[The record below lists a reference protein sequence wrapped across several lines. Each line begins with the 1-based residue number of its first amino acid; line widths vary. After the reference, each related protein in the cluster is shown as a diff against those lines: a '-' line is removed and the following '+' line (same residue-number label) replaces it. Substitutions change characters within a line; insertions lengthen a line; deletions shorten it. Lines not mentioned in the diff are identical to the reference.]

1 MFIRV
6 ETINKNTKRT
16 VGGYL
21 GTAYAMLAIK
31 LGIKPTDSG
40 EVLAKHLSQTKDP
53 DVINLWYL
61 IEELSQLKQPEVYI
75 NNKEN
80 HCCLYTEDKF
90 FEEADLL
97 IGLDSCIEEASKD
110 EFRLIYAFYDFDEDE
125 ILYND
130 GEQIVVD
137 RETLEM
143 YRDDLDY
150 LPIEDAG
157 IFSSG
162 LLQEACFEGT
172 W

>member
-21 GTAYAMLAIK
+21 GTAYAMLAKK

-53 DVINLWYL
+53 DVMNLWYL
-61 IEELSQLKQPEVYI
+61 IEELSQIKQPEVYI

-97 IGLDSCIEEASKD
+97 IG
-110 EFRLIYAFYDFDEDE
+110 
-125 ILYND
+125 
-130 GEQIVVD
+130 
-137 RETLEM
+137 
-143 YRDDLDY
+143 
-150 LPIEDAG
+150 
-157 IFSSG
+157 
-162 LLQEACFEGT
+162 
-172 W
+172 